1 MAGDPKDQARAFV
14 ASVLAKKC
22 QLPKSF
28 FKDDDALQGYVSALH
43 LPELATLINDGGFHH
58 VYVTVPEIAGCDK
71 IKNLVDLVAK
81 KGH

>member
-1 MAGDPKDQARAFV
+1 MRCKATSRLCTCPSLR
-14 ASVLAKKC
+14 
-22 QLPKSF
+22 
-28 FKDDDALQGYVSALH
+28 
-43 LPELATLINDGGFHH
+43 TLINDGGFHH